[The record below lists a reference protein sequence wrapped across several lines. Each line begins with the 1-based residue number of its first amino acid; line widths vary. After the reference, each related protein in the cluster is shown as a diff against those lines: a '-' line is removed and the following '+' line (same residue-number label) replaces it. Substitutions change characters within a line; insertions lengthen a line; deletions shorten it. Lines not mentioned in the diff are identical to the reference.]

1 LDGYCKKE
9 CGMKGITLPIFH
21 HTDQSA
27 TLKDCG
33 IDYTFEDNCEIRD
46 VTFYQINAI
55 SEYFEDDRSCTS
67 IHSNGSEYIS
77 SLNIKEVEK
86 IIQQF

>member
-1 LDGYCKKE
+1 
-9 CGMKGITLPIFH
+9 MKGITLPIFH

-33 IDYTFEDNCEIRD
+33 IEYTFEGNCEIRD
-46 VTFYQINAI
+46 VTFYQINVI
-55 SEYFEDDRSCTS
+55 SEYFEDDKSYTS

-86 IIQQF
+86 IIQKHQ

>member
-1 LDGYCKKE
+1 
-9 CGMKGITLPIFH
+9 MKGIILPIFH

-33 IDYTFEDNCEIRD
+33 IDYTFEDNCEIREII
-46 VTFYQINAI
+46 FYQINAI
-55 SEYFEDDRSCTS
+55 SEYLDDGKSYTS

-77 SLNIKEVEK
+77 SLNIKEVKK
-86 IIQQF
+86 IIQQHQ

>member
-1 LDGYCKKE
+1 
-9 CGMKGITLPIFH
+9 MKGITLPIFH

-33 IDYTFEDNCEIRD
+33 
-46 VTFYQINAI
+46 
-55 SEYFEDDRSCTS
+55 
-67 IHSNGSEYIS
+67 EYIS

>member
-1 LDGYCKKE
+1 
-9 CGMKGITLPIFH
+9 MTGITLPIFH

-33 IDYTFEDNCEIRD
+33 IEYTFENNCEIRN

-55 SEYFEDDRSCTS
+55 SEYFEDDKRYTS
-67 IHSNGSEYIS
+67 IHSNGSEYICKYQIE
-77 SLNIKEVEK
+77 NVRK
-86 IIQQF
+86 IIDQNQ